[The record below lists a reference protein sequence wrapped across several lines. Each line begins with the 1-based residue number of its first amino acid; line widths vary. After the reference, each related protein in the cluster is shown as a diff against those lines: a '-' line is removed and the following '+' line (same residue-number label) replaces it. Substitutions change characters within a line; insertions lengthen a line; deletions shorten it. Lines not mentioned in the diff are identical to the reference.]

1 MAGFRTLDDQD
12 EPRLTRLIDQRVRA
26 HEKPRVIFYAAVEHL
41 ATERIASPSYRSL
54 QDLIQAAIG
63 QFRARQMALVEA
75 HLPKDLAAEIDLL
88 LDEKE
93 ETDGITRSRLAVLKQ
108 NSQSVRPMAVKARLA
123 NHTDLSKLF
132 QRLEPVIEILGWD
145 QNSSRS
151 YALAVMKSDPH
162 DLRRR
167 KAADRRLHLIAF
179 VAHQYYAL
187 QDNLVATLL
196 SSVKAAE
203 NAATREFRDWCY
215 AERKSQA
222 TKLKTRIQARLS
234 VLGGRPRLRCRI
246 I

>member
-108 NSQSVRPMAVKARLA
+108 NSQSVRPMAVKARLVA
-123 NHTDLSKLF
+123 
-132 QRLEPVIEILGWD
+132 
-145 QNSSRS
+145 
-151 YALAVMKSDPH
+151 AVRTP
-162 DLRRR
+162 R
-167 KAADRRLHLIAF
+167 
-179 VAHQYYAL
+179 
-187 QDNLVATLL
+187 
-196 SSVKAAE
+196 
-203 NAATREFRDWCY
+203 
-215 AERKSQA
+215 
-222 TKLKTRIQARLS
+222 KTRK
-234 VLGGRPRLRCRI
+234 
-246 I
+246 

>member
-1 MAGFRTLDDQD
+1 MT
-12 EPRLTRLIDQRVRA
+12 RA
-26 HEKPRVIFYAAVEHL
+26 HAF
-41 ATERIASPSYRSL
+41 ATVTGQAWGNLRFFERLLSPEL
-54 QDLIQAAIG
+54 DLAAIG

-151 YALAVMKSDPH
+151 YALAV
-162 DLRRR
+162 
-167 KAADRRLHLIAF
+167 IALWR
-179 VAHQYYAL
+179 HI
-187 QDNLVATLL
+187 T
-196 SSVKAAE
+196 E
-203 NAATREFRDWCY
+203 NPNFM
-215 AERKSQA
+215 
-222 TKLKTRIQARLS
+222 
-234 VLGGRPRLRCRI
+234 
-246 I
+246 